1 MKAITPTIFLFD
13 PRVDYLNLYCL
24 NLMVYANAKF
34 VIFNK
39 FDDLVAEIKSK
50 SPDTIFVSMANQEKV
65 SEKLLKLNLVVKDKF
80 VKPLCI
86 VQAKTN
92 EKFPELSI
100 YAEDLSAKEVVSS
113 VAKKMG
119 ITAKYMAELDVGEYF
134 EIPAK
139 YILPGWQVIYPFYAK
154 DSEGK
159 FKVFLNKD
167 SYFTQELLEKIK
179 ADGVELFCKSSYRLE
194 IINSFTNNIKSLL
207 DSSNLSLEDRF
218 KQTNVAFN
226 MISESVSSIGLP
238 ETTMQLARSS
248 ISSMEK
254 IVAKQSSLGLLYD
267 ALLNDNSSKRFKHS
281 LIASF
286 LGQFMLKDQSWNNSH
301 ISSQWSYLCFFHDI
315 VLTKDSYLDFHFDE
329 EVKKNKSL
337 NSKEKNLI
345 LTHAQ
350 MSAKLVS
357 QVKDI
362 PVGID
367 TLIKQHHGS
376 KMGNS
381 LSEISLSVS
390 PMCTIFILVENYV
403 HFLLSG
409 NEKKKSA
416 EEIHDFIESLFKKY
430 PYPNFKKLIP
440 LLRTIPLN

>member
-1 MKAITPTIFLFD
+1 MKAIEPTIFLFE

-34 VIFNK
+34 VIFNRYE
-39 FDDLVAEIKSK
+39 DLLAEVKAK
-50 SPDTIFVSMANQEKV
+50 SPDTVFVSMANQEKV
-65 SEKLLKLNLVVKDKF
+65 SEKLLKLNLVMKDKF

-92 EKFPELSI
+92 EKFPELNL
-100 YAEDLSAKEVVSS
+100 YEEDLSAKEVVSS

-134 EIPAK
+134 LIPVK
-139 YILPGWQVIYPFYAK
+139 YILPGWQVIQPFYK
-154 DSEGK
+154 KEGDGK
-159 FKVFLNKD
+159 FSVFLNKD
-167 SYFTQELLEKIK
+167 AYFTQELVETLK
-179 ADGVELFCKSSYRLE
+179 AENTELFCKSSYRLE

-207 DSSNLSLEDRF
+207 DSSSLSVEDRF

-254 IVAKQSSLGLLYD
+254 LVAKQNGLGSLYD
-267 ALLNDNSSKRFKHS
+267 ALLKDGSSKRFKHA
-281 LIASF
+281 LISSF
-286 LGQFMLKDQSWNNSH
+286 IGQFVLKDQSWNNSH
-301 ISSQWSYLCFFHDI
+301 ITSQWSYLCFFHDI
-315 VLTKDSYLDFHFDE
+315 VLTKDSYLDFNFDD
-329 EVKKNKSL
+329 EVKKSKTL
-337 NSKEKNLI
+337 NAKEKNLI

-350 MSAKLVS
+350 MSAKLIS

-390 PMCTIFILVENYV
+390 PMCTIFMLVENYV

-416 EEIHDFIESLFKKY
+416 EEIHDFIETLFKKY